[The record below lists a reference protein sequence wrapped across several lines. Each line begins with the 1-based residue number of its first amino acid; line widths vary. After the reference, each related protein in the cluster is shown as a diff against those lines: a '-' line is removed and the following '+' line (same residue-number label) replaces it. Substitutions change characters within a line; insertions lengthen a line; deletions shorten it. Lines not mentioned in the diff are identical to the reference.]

1 MPKTKKK
8 SNLCTRDM
16 TFEECE
22 MAIVRQAVKQ
32 IEENSGKKKI
42 NTPEIQ
48 DIIRIVE
55 EFLKE
60 TKRICYG
67 GTAINNLLPIYEQF
81 YNKEVELPDYD
92 FYSPDP
98 LNDAKN
104 LADIYYKKGYTE
116 VEAKS
121 GMHPGTF
128 KVFVNYIPVAD
139 ITFLPNKLY
148 DTLMKDSLSVNGI
161 MYCSINYLRMSM
173 YLELS
178 RPQGDVSRWEKV
190 LKRLALLNKHYPL
203 RGRNCSID
211 SIQRLFE
218 YGMKPTI
225 IKRTKIGGSKT
236 LDEDMFLNKIED
248 KIFYVVKDTLI
259 NQGCVFFGAF
269 ANRLYLKEIPKLRK
283 VRVPRVPD
291 FDVLSEDPTS
301 CARIIKERLKDIG
314 ITDVKIIEHEGIG
327 EIVAPHYEIVVGG
340 ETIVFIYEPL
350 SCHSYNEIR
359 MEGQFIKIATLDT
372 MLSFYLAFLYSNRS
386 YYDEQRILCMSEFLY
401 RVLEKNRLNQSHG
414 ILRRFSMDCYGTA
427 HAKEEL
433 LAEKARKYKEL
444 KDKNSEEYE
453 WYFLRY
459 LPGQIKKSRKKRKTV
474 KKAPKKNKKK
484 SSTKTKK
491 TNKNKGKK
499 KNKKKGKKKGRK
511 IRSPFL

>member
-1 MPKTKKK
+1 MPKNPDICTKQ
-8 SNLCTRDM
+8 M

-22 MAIVRQAVKQ
+22 LAIVRHAVQ
-32 IEENSGKKKI
+32 LIEEKSGKRKI

-55 EFLKE
+55 EFLQE

-81 YNKEVELPDYD
+81 YNKEVEIPDYD

-139 ITFLPNKLY
+139 ITFLPKQLY
-148 DTLMKDSLSVNGI
+148 KTLMDDSLSVNRI

-190 LKRLALLNKHYPL
+190 FKRLGLLNKHYPL
-203 RGRNCSID
+203 RGKSCDID

-225 IKRTKIGGSKT
+225 
-236 LDEDMFLNKIED
+236 
-248 KIFYVVKDTLI
+248 
-259 NQGCVFFGAF
+259 
-269 ANRLYLKEIPKLRK
+269 
-283 VRVPRVPD
+283 
-291 FDVLSEDPTS
+291 
-301 CARIIKERLKDIG
+301 
-314 ITDVKIIEHEGIG
+314 
-327 EIVAPHYEIVVGG
+327 
-340 ETIVFIYEPL
+340 
-350 SCHSYNEIR
+350 
-359 MEGQFIKIATLDT
+359 
-372 MLSFYLAFLYSNRS
+372 
-386 YYDEQRILCMSEFLY
+386 
-401 RVLEKNRLNQSHG
+401 
-414 ILRRFSMDCYGTA
+414 
-427 HAKEEL
+427 
-433 LAEKARKYKEL
+433 
-444 KDKNSEEYE
+444 
-453 WYFLRY
+453 
-459 LPGQIKKSRKKRKTV
+459 
-474 KKAPKKNKKK
+474 
-484 SSTKTKK
+484 
-491 TNKNKGKK
+491 
-499 KNKKKGKKKGRK
+499 
-511 IRSPFL
+511 

>member
-1 MPKTKKK
+1 MPKKRP
-8 SNLCTRDM
+8 NLCTKDM

-22 MAIVRQAVKQ
+22 LAIVRQAVER
-32 IEENSGKKKI
+32 IEEKTGKKKI
-42 NTPEIQ
+42 DTPEIK

-55 EFLKE
+55 EFLQE

-139 ITFLPNKLY
+139 ITFLPKQLY
-148 DTLMKDSLSVNGI
+148 QTLMNDSLSVNGI

-203 RGRNCSID
+203 RGKNCSID
-211 SIQRLFE
+211 AIQRLFE

-225 IKRTKIGGSKT
+225 IKRTKKGGSKT
-236 LDEDMFLNKIED
+236 IRNEDVFLDKIED
-248 KIFYVVKDTLI
+248 KIFFIVKDSLI

-269 ANRLYLKEIPKLRK
+269 ANRLYLKENRKLRK
-283 VRVPRVPD
+283 QKVPRIPD
-291 FDVLSEDPTS
+291 FDVLSEDPGACS
-301 CARIIKERLKDIG
+301 RIIKERLKDIG
-314 ITDVKIIEHEGIG
+314 ITDVEIIEHEGIG
-327 EIVAPHYEIVVGG
+327 EIVAPHYEVVVGD
-340 ETIVFIYEPL
+340 ETVVFIYEPL

-359 MEGQFIKIATLDT
+359 IDKQFIKIATLDT

-386 YYDEQRILCMSEFLY
+386 YYDEQRILCMCEYLFG
-401 RVLEKNRLNQSHG
+401 VLEKNRLNQSHG
-414 ILRRFSMDCYGTA
+414 ILRRFSMDCYGTS

-444 KDKNSEEYE
+444 QNKRDSEEYE

-459 LPGQIKKSRKKRKTV
+459 LPGKEKPARKKRKTV
-474 KKAPKKNKKK
+474 KKAPKKKKRKSTTKKK
-484 SSTKTKK
+484 GKK
-491 TNKNKGKK
+491 NKK
-499 KNKKKGKKKGRK
+499 KNKKKKKK